1 MMTDNSHG
9 SSDGIAPDDITL
21 DDTASGDAASDDVT
35 RLSSLRHRPQVSS
48 DETLTSDETIRKR
61 NGSNHGNVSEHT
73 RRPIITTSHG
83 SVSLMTHVSDGDT
96 PFANIFEHLVAN
108 ISLAILGKE
117 NVIRQVVA
125 AFFAGGHVLLEDNP
139 GTGKTQLARGL
150 AHSIDVS
157 FKRLQFTPDML
168 PSDVIGVTIYDQE
181 KGSFYFRKG
190 PLFASIVVADEIN
203 RASPKTQS
211 ALLEAMEEQ
220 QVTVDGETH
229 VLPRPFM
236 VIATQNPLEH
246 LGTYRLPEAQ
256 LDRFLIKTSLGN
268 PDHQSSMEILR
279 QATNND
285 RADGILPVITAESLT
300 ALRGICDAVFVDDAI
315 VEYVLHLVEETRHH
329 EGIRLGAS
337 TRGALALVRCA
348 KVFAAA
354 NRRDYV
360 IPDDVIAFAQ
370 PVLAHRILPTPDA
383 ILVGDTAEGLI
394 DEIVSGLAPPAIG
407 EHR

>member
-9 SSDGIAPDDITL
+9 SPNDIAPDGSTL
-21 DDTASGDAASDDVT
+21 DDMISDDAT
-35 RLSSLRHRPQVSS
+35 RLSSLRHRFQAPG
-48 DETLTSDETIRKR
+48 DETLTSSGTTRKR
-61 NGSNHGNVSEHT
+61 TISDHDDASERTRHHT
-73 RRPIITTSHG
+73 ITTPQESTH
-83 SVSLMTHVSDGDT
+83 LMTHRSEDNA
-96 PFANIFEHLVAN
+96 PFATVFEHLVAN
-108 ISLAILGKE
+108 ISTAILGKE
-117 NVIRQVVA
+117 DVIRQVVA
-125 AFFAGGHVLLEDNP
+125 AFFVGGHVLLEDNP

-150 AHSIDVS
+150 ARSIDAS

-168 PSDVIGVTIYDQE
+168 PSDVIGVTVYDQE

-220 QVTVDGETH
+220 HVTVDGETH
-229 VLPRPFM
+229 ALPRPFM
-236 VIATQNPLEH
+236 VIATQNPIEH

-256 LDRFLIKTSLGN
+256 LDRFLIKTSLGS
-268 PDHQSSMEILR
+268 PDHQSSMQILR
-279 QATNND
+279 QATKND
-285 RADGILPVITAESLT
+285 RVDDIRPVITVEKLV
-300 ALRGICDAVFVDDAI
+300 ALRRTCDTVFVDDAI
-315 VEYVLHLVEETRHH
+315 AEYVLHLVEETRHH

-354 NRRDYV
+354 DQRDYV
-360 IPDDVIAFAQ
+360 IPDDVIAFAR

-383 ILVGDTAEGLI
+383 TLAENTAEGLI

-407 EHR
+407 ASLKGGS